1 VDVADPSQSN
11 AGVVL
16 QAVNENALS
25 LTLLSQAQRHCAELF
40 GAQHIQTGQALHQLT
55 QAHFL
60 AGDIP
65 KALETSKAALEIFEA
80 RLGKENGQTM
90 EVAKNV
96 ELLTAVVENVEK
108 QKQATQ
114 QAKERQLER
123 LRAAQARVASTTRRK
138 LGTNS
143 PTLGTATASASAGPS
158 SAAAVDDAAQQAA
171 AVQEGSRIGE
181 RGHLDVDEL
190 VKFIQGQGQ
199 QPVKRAKNALRGKR
213 RTGAKR

>member
-1 VDVADPSQSN
+1 M
-11 AGVVL
+11 
-16 QAVNENALS
+16 
-25 LTLLSQAQRHCAELF
+25 SQAQQQSAVIF
-40 GAQHIQTGQALHQLT
+40 GTDHIQNGQALHQLT

-65 KALETSKAALEIFEA
+65 KALETSKSALEIFEA
-80 RLGKENGQTM
+80 RLSKEHAQTK

-123 LRAAQARVASTTRRK
+123 LRAAQARVASTDRRRLATGTPTP
-138 LGTNS
+138 LGAKS
-143 PTLGTATASASAGPS
+143 SSAAGPS
-158 SAAAVDDAAQQAA
+158 SVAGVAGVAGPGEAGVSPSAVQDGTAAAQP
-171 AVQEGSRIGE
+171 QEGSRIGE

-199 QPVKRAKNALRGKR
+199 PVKRSAKNALRGKR

>member
-1 VDVADPSQSN
+1 
-11 AGVVL
+11 
-16 QAVNENALS
+16 LS
-25 LTLLSQAQRHCAELF
+25 LALLSQAQQQSAVIF
-40 GAQHIQTGQALHQLT
+40 GADHIQNGQALHQLT

-65 KALETSKAALEIFEA
+65 KALETSKSALEIFEA
-80 RLGKENGQTM
+80 RLSKEHAQTK

-123 LRAAQARVASTTRRK
+123 LRAAQARVTSTDRRR
-138 LGTNS
+138 LATGT
-143 PTLGTATASASAGPS
+143 PTTLGAKSSPGAGPS
-158 SAAAVDDAAQQAA
+158 SVAGPGEAGVSPSAVQDGAAAAGQP
-171 AVQEGSRIGE
+171 QEGSRIGE

-199 QPVKRAKNALRGKR
+199 PVKRSAKNALRGKR